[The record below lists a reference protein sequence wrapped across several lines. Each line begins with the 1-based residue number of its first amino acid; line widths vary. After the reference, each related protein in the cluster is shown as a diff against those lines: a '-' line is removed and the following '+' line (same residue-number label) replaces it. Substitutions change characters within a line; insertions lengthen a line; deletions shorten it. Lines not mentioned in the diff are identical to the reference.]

1 MRIYRD
7 LEQRSDEWH
16 RLRAGVA
23 TASNFDKLLTPTGK
37 TSSQID
43 AYASQLVAEH
53 MTGHTISLEQ
63 SAWMQRGTELEPEAR
78 AYYELERDAEVE
90 EVGLILRDDGRVGCS
105 PDGLV
110 GDEGMVEI
118 KCPAPHTH
126 IDYLLS
132 GELPGKYLAQ
142 VQGQLWIAERQWCDF
157 ISYHPDLP
165 VLIVRAERDEEYIE
179 ALAAATEK
187 LVATMDARLQ
197 TLAERGYIEEVA

>member
-37 TSSQID
+37 PSTQID
-43 AYASQLVAEH
+43 AYASQLVAER

-63 SAWMQRGTELEPEAR
+63 SAWMQRGTEIEPEAS

-110 GDEGMVEI
+110 GDDGMVEI
-118 KCPAPHTH
+118 KVPAPHTH
-126 IDYLLS
+126 VDYLLS
-132 GELPGKYLAQ
+132 GELPGKYRAQ
-142 VQGQLWIAERQWCDF
+142 VQGQLWIAEREWCDF
-157 ISYHPDLP
+157 ISYHPELP
-165 VLIVRAERDEEYIE
+165 ALIVREYRDEDYIA
-179 ALAAATEK
+179 ALAESADK
-187 LVATMDARLQ
+187 LVATVDARLQ
-197 TLAERGYIEEVA
+197 TLAERGYVEEAA